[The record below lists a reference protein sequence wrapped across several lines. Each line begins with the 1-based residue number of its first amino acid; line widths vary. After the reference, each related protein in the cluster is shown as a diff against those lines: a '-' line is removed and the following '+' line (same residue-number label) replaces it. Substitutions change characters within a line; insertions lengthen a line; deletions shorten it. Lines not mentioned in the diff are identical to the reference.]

1 MSIDADVLVLRLGLM
16 RELLAD
22 LDSVGEVDA
31 RRLRD
36 DRLTRHAVERILTR
50 HAVERILTQL
60 VDLAVSINSHV
71 AASAG
76 KTPSSYRE
84 SFHAAAAAG
93 LINVDLAQRLAP
105 SAGLRN
111 VLTHD
116 YVDID
121 LGLVAGAVTASRR
134 DYGEYVTAVARTL
147 R

>member
-1 MSIDADVLVLRLGLM
+1 MSIDAEVVVLRLGLM

-36 DRLTRHAVERILTR
+36 DRLTRHAVERILT
-50 HAVERILTQL
+50 QL

-71 AASAG
+71 AVSAG

-116 YVDID
+116 YVNID
-121 LGLVAGAVTASRR
+121 LGLVAGAVTAARR

>member
-1 MSIDADVLVLRLGLM
+1 MSIDAEVVVLRLGLM

-31 RRLRD
+31 LRLRD
-36 DRLTRHAVERILTR
+36 DRLTR

-71 AASAG
+71 AVSAG

-116 YVDID
+116 YVNID
-121 LGLVAGAVTASRR
+121 LGLVAGAVTAARR

>member
-1 MSIDADVLVLRLGLM
+1 MSIDAEVVVLRLGLL

-31 RRLRD
+31 LRLRD
-36 DRLTRHAVERILTR
+36 DRLTR

-71 AASAG
+71 AVSAG

-116 YVDID
+116 YVNID
-121 LGLVAGAVTASRR
+121 LGLVAGAVTAARR

>member
-50 HAVERILTQL
+50 L

-71 AASAG
+71 AGSAG

-84 SFHAAAAAG
+84 SFHAAVAAG

>member
-31 RRLRD
+31 LRLRD
-36 DRLTRHAVERILTR
+36 DRLTR

-71 AASAG
+71 AVSAG

-116 YVDID
+116 YVNID
-121 LGLVAGAVTASRR
+121 LGLVAGAVTAARR

>member
-1 MSIDADVLVLRLGLM
+1 MSIDADVLILRLGLM

-22 LDSVGEVDA
+22 LESVGEVDA
-31 RRLRD
+31 RRLRN
-36 DRLTRHAVERILTR
+36 DRLTR

-76 KTPSSYRE
+76 KTPSNYRE

-121 LGLVAGAVTASRR
+121 LGLVAGAVTAARR

>member
-50 HAVERILTQL
+50 L

-116 YVDID
+116 YVNID
-121 LGLVAGAVTASRR
+121 LGLVAGAVTAARR